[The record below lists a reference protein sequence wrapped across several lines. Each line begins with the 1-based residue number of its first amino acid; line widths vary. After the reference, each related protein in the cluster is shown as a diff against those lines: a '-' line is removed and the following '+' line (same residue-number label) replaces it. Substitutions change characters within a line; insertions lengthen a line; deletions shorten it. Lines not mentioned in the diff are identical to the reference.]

1 MPITRSITRMSAP
14 TTSPVVNIK
23 RKRASN
29 YQSEVAV
36 SDSDSKERARSSK
49 KSKSKSK
56 AKPAET
62 EEQTAVPRP
71 LVPSSGEELAPIPAK
86 LTFSLADAKDHLV
99 RVDRR
104 FGDVFSRLPCKPF
117 ERLES
122 VHPFRLVFL
131 LRFLRASRGGGGW
144 G

>member
-29 YQSEVAV
+29 YQSEAAV

-49 KSKSKSK
+49 KSKSKSKSKSK

-104 FGDVFSRLPCKPF
+104 FGVVFSR
-117 ERLES
+117 
-122 VHPFRLVFL
+122 
-131 LRFLRASRGGGGW
+131 
-144 G
+144 